1 MFKSRDL
8 MIDLLGAGHFACG
21 PATKDTN
28 DDDVE
33 CGPATKGGDGG
44 DTGIA
49 GIASIEFDALRHQ
62 LRQTLGL

>member
-8 MIDLLGAGHFACG
+8 MIEVLGARNFACG
-21 PATKDTN
+21 QATRDT
-28 DDDVE
+28 DDETQE
-33 CGPATKGGDGG
+33 CGQATRNDGGG

-49 GIASIEFDALRHQ
+49 ETDFDALRHQ